1 MKSTIE
7 AARVREQ
14 RTAELAAAARYA
26 QERYDLYKAKT
37 YGPTMTSPARLR
49 ELQQA
54 CNLADA
60 RLRSAWVA
68 PAPDDEEPADR

>member
-1 MKSTIE
+1 M
-7 AARVREQ
+7 REQ
-14 RTAELAAAARYA
+14 RTAELADAARYA
-26 QERYDLYKAKT
+26 QERYDLYKART
-37 YGPTMTSPARLR
+37 YGPRMTSPARLR

-68 PAPDDEEPADR
+68 PLPENDGDEEPPGR